1 METLFWIALAI
12 VGLIGLYFIFRLI
25 IRWTIKPF
33 CIWFQNK
40 RIKHFQ
46 DKMIKVKATGNLS
59 KELDEA
65 MQKRLDHL
73 NKELTQLHK
82 F

>member
-1 METLFWIALAI
+1 
-12 VGLIGLYFIFRLI
+12 
-25 IRWTIKPF
+25 
-33 CIWFQNK
+33 
-40 RIKHFQ
+40 
-46 DKMIKVKATGNLS
+46 MIKVKATGNLS